1 MAAPAESST
10 HWSKQPLTLR
20 IISAAVLIPIVVA
33 AVYAG
38 HPAWTL
44 LVILFGGVMA
54 WEWSK
59 IASRSDLVTRAQ
71 GHFAVTVTVLFT
83 VGFLAALSFP
93 TVWPRVLHDNV
104 GYLWLAAAV
113 VFLAAI
119 RPFDGVIFRRH
130 RPWPQF
136 GSLWFLVG
144 IFYVNVPCIAI
155 IALRADPQVGLQQIF
170 WIVALVIAADTGAY
184 IAGRSIGGPKLA
196 PRISPNKTWAGLGGA
211 VVSAAVVGVI
221 TAVLMDHPSAL
232 TLTVV
237 SGFLGIVAQAGD
249 LAESAF
255 KRHFGVKDASNIIPG
270 HGGALDRVDGLI
282 AVAAAVAGINTL
294 IGSSVLT
301 WL

>member
-1 MAAPAESST
+1 MAAPAEPT
-10 HWSKQPLTLR
+10 IHWSKKPLTLR

-44 LVILFGGVMA
+44 LVTLFGGVMI
-54 WEWSK
+54 WEWCQISGRRRDPNNPGAWLPAWDGVVK
-59 IASRSDLVTRAQ
+59 YLAIAIVVSQLANLGRFGWAGVWSSLIVGALV
-71 GHFAVTVTVLFT
+71 V
-83 VGFLAALSFP
+83 AAFSAS
-93 TVWPRVLHDNV
+93 PR
-104 GYLWLAAAV
+104 GR
-113 VFLAAI
+113 AAI
-119 RPFDGVIFRRH
+119 WAAG
-130 RPWPQF
+130 
-136 GSLWFLVG
+136 GL
-144 IFYVNVPCIAI
+144 FYVAVPCASI
-155 IALRADPQVGLQQIF
+155 IALRADPTVGLQQIF
-170 WIVALVIAADTGAY
+170 WIVALVIFADTGAY

-211 VVSAAVVGVI
+211 VVSAAIAGAI
-221 TAVLMDHPSAL
+221 TAVLMDLPSVV
-232 TLTVV
+232 TLTAI
-237 SGFLGIVAQAGD
+237 SAALGIVAQAGD

>member
-1 MAAPAESST
+1 MAAPAEPT
-10 HWSKQPLTLR
+10 LHWSKQPLTLR
-20 IISAAVLIPIVVA
+20 IISAGVLIPIVVA

-44 LVILFGGVMA
+44 LVILFAGAMA
-54 WEWSK
+54 WEWSR
-59 IASRSDLVTRAQ
+59 ISSRSASAELRPLL
-71 GHFAVTVTVLFT
+71 FAVVMI
-83 VGFLAALSFP
+83 AALLASAFWTELLARSDAWLP
-93 TVWPRVLHDNV
+93 LAVGVTIATALGVGRQRGLTVWFAL
-104 GYLWLAAAV
+104 GFA
-113 VFLAAI
+113 
-119 RPFDGVIFRRH
+119 
-130 RPWPQF
+130 
-136 GSLWFLVG
+136 
-144 IFYVNVPCIAI
+144 YVAVPCFAI
-155 IALRADPQVGLQQIF
+155 ILLRADPDVGLQQIL
-170 WIVALVIAADTGAY
+170 WIVALVIFADTGAY

-211 VVSAAVVGVI
+211 IVSAAIAGAI
-221 TAVLMDHPSAL
+221 TAFLMDRPSVWPLLA
-232 TLTVV
+232 V
-237 SGFLGIVAQAGD
+237 SGGLAVIEQAGD